1 MHQTQNRRRLC
12 LAFRVSYDDLAD
24 PTALACDV
32 RHKFLCY
39 QLPTLGDW
47 PPVALLGDDFKGSI
61 PEREPDTW
69 LPRLRKAAG
78 SQSAQS

>member
-32 RHKFLCY
+32 RHKFLSH

-47 PPVALLGDDFKGSI
+47 PPVALLGDGF
-61 PEREPDTW
+61 
-69 LPRLRKAAG
+69 
-78 SQSAQS
+78 